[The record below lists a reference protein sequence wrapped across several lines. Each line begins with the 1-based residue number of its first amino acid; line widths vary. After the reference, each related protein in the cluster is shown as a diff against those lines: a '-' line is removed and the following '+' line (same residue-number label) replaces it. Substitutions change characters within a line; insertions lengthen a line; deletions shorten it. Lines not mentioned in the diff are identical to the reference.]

1 MSDKPYTL
9 DRTVRLLITVAVVV
23 GLFLVFRQLSGVL
36 LPFLVSWFLA
46 YLIYPIVTFVQ
57 YKMRFKSRTL
67 SVVFTLLVLFAVLV
81 GLVTLLVKPISS
93 EVAKMSSIVSTYLAG
108 INADTF
114 LPAAWQEGLR
124 DWLQDVNIMDILST
138 ADVGSILEKVTPYIG
153 GLLGSG
159 VSLVTGLLV
168 VFISILYLIFIL
180 IDYERISE
188 GVIHIV
194 PTKYRELAS
203 GIMNDLEV
211 GMSKYFRGQAL
222 IASCVGVLFCIG
234 FSIMGLPMA
243 IIIGLFIGLLNM
255 VPYLQGVGIPI
266 CLVLGVLQ
274 SAATG
279 TSYWII
285 LIEITAVFCIVQMI
299 QDMLLTPLIMGKTI
313 GMKPA
318 VMLLALSI
326 WGSLLGV
333 AGMIIALPMTTVM
346 ISYYKR
352 YVLHESELGD
362 EKSEAKP
369 AVAEEKEK
377 AETAVAEEENKTK

>member
-67 SVVFTLLVLFAVLV
+67 SVVFTLLVLFTVLV

-352 YVLHESELGD
+352 YVLHESELG
-362 EKSEAKP
+362 EKQSEAKP

-377 AETAVAEEENKTK
+377 TETAVAEEENKTK

>member
-352 YVLHESELGD
+352 YVLHESELG
-362 EKSEAKP
+362 EEQSEAKP

-377 AETAVAEEENKTK
+377 AEPTVAEEENKTK

>member
-362 EKSEAKP
+362 EKSEVKP

>member
-352 YVLHESELGD
+352 YVLHESELG
-362 EKSEAKP
+362 EKQSEAKP

-377 AETAVAEEENKTK
+377 AESAVAEEENKTK

>member
-124 DWLQDVNIMDILST
+124 DWLQDVNVMDILST

-180 IDYERISE
+180 IDYERISK

-369 AVAEEKEK
+369 AVAEEKED
-377 AETAVAEEENKTK
+377 AEPTVAEEENKTK

>member
-46 YLIYPIVTFVQ
+46 YLIYPIITFVQ

>member
-23 GLFLVFRQLSGVL
+23 CLFLVFRQLSGVL

-352 YVLHESELGD
+352 YVLHESELG
-362 EKSEAKP
+362 EEQSEAKP
-369 AVAEEKEK
+369 AVAEEKED
-377 AETAVAEEENKTK
+377 AESAVAEEENKTK